1 MTKTIKLAIW
11 KFLQLSGRIVVSF
24 FHSKLFFRKIAL
36 SKVKAYLPNHQKD
49 FRIKRIAA
57 PPGVQCN

>member
-1 MTKTIKLAIW
+1 MPAI
-11 KFLQLSGRIVVSF
+11 